1 MQAISKKAFTFIEMI
16 FVLVILGIIAKYG
29 VEFLAQAYRNYLYS
43 EITNKLS
50 NTSSSAVEFIAKRLE
65 YRIRPSVIVRKG
77 DTTDF
82 RALEGFGLNPGD
94 YNVLEWI
101 GYDIE
106 GFRGDA
112 NATPLWSGVIDKQA
126 SLADGAHLISPG
138 SDLDSVDAYIS
149 ALSQGDASLSD
160 AALYLFSA
168 ENDINSSFGWYG
180 GDAITDQHMNFAMHP
195 ITKFDATTFS
205 PGPNSTGGA
214 TNFTDLFDDVK
225 AMGSWDARYYL
236 AWSAYAV
243 KLENNGSLM
252 FYYDFQP
259 WQGEKFTDGKSA
271 TIMDHVNTFKMI
283 QKQGVIKIQVC
294 TTNDDM
300 NGSGTMNIGGFALC
314 KEKTIY

>member
-1 MQAISKKAFTFIEMI
+1 MRYRKGFTFIEMI

-43 EITNKLS
+43 EITNKLA
-50 NTSSSAVEFIAKRLE
+50 NTSSSAVEFIAKRLQ

-77 DTTDF
+77 NSTDF
-82 RALEGFGLNPGD
+82 RALEGFGSNPGD

-106 GFRGDA
+106 GFRGGGD
-112 NATPLWSGVIDKQA
+112 TVPMWSGIIDKKA
-126 SLADGAHLISPG
+126 SMDDGGHLISP
-138 SDLDSVDAYIS
+138 SSNLDNANTFIT
-149 ALSQGDASLSD
+149 ALSQGDSTIDD

-180 GDAITDQHMNFAMHP
+180 GDAITDQHLNFAMHP
-195 ITKFDATTFS
+195 ITKFDSTTFS
-205 PGPNSTGGA
+205 PGPNAAGAA
-214 TNFTDLFDDVK
+214 TNFTDLFNDIK
-225 AMGSWDARYYL
+225 AKGEWDARYYL

-243 KLENNGSLM
+243 SLEGNELK
-252 FYYDFQP
+252 FYYDYQP
-259 WQGEKFTDGKSA
+259 WQGEKFSDGKSA
-271 TIMDHVNTFKMI
+271 TIMKHVNTFKMI
-283 QKQGVIKIQVC
+283 QREGVIKIQVC
-294 TTNDDM
+294 TTNDDL